1 MSRIRWFSLVA
12 AATLTACAPLPSGF
26 GNDQRA
32 QTLTSGSH
40 FGVTIGMDRDTARKT
55 LITQEFAPTLS
66 ADCEAGKPDCE
77 EADRVDNY
85 RAEGVS
91 QVGSLE
97 IYSRDGVVIR
107 LRWWAL
113 PREIS

>member
-1 MSRIRWFSLVA
+1 MSRIHWFSLVA

-32 QTLTSGSH
+32 QTLTSGSR
-40 FGVTIGMDRDTARKT
+40 FGVAIGMDRDTTRKT
-55 LITQEFAPTLS
+55 LITQGFAPTLS

-77 EADRVDNY
+77 GADRIDNY
-85 RAEGVS
+85 RAEGLS
-91 QVGSLE
+91 EIRRLE
-97 IYSRDGVVIR
+97 VYSRDGVVIR
-107 LRWWAL
+107 LRWWAQ